1 MCFCFSL
8 FLLTSNQAFSGTGD
22 ALRQFGFFTFLL
34 QHAFKD
40 GNLFWSFDYGL
51 GGDLFGEFSYYY
63 STSPFFW
70 ITLLLP
76 KLSLEQV
83 YDVKLYMSILKNFLA
98 MLFMYGSLRYH
109 NKTAFSSFV
118 AAIIYGGCITFIR
131 HSLLWDFM
139 ADAIVFYH

>member
-1 MCFCFSL
+1 MRFCFSL

-83 YDVKLYMSILKNFLA
+83 YDVKLYMSILK
-98 MLFMYGSLRYH
+98 
-109 NKTAFSSFV
+109 
-118 AAIIYGGCITFIR
+118 TF
-131 HSLLWDFM
+131 
-139 ADAIVFYH
+139 